1 MSPYPISN
9 AHTPLNNINGSLVN
23 MDGSGVGGI
32 PFSNTRIPN
41 GPHTLGPAGSNV
53 QSAAGIYK
61 GGKGGKINRKKINK
75 ISRKYK
81 MKGSRKTVRRH
92 VRRMKSKVRSRYS
105 RRSKSLRRGLS
116 KGLSRGRGRS
126 IGRGRGQSRGLG
138 LSRGLSRGLN
148 GGAFQPPMTAPN
160 YSAGYNQY
168 QNNNGSLSNTYSTG
182 GPLTAVLSALANP
195 VPYQNVAG
203 DVDNLN
209 HNTLNANGN
218 IGAGSGF
225 ASRGWF

>member
-1 MSPYPISN
+1 MSPYPITN
-9 AHTPLNNINGSLVN
+9 THTPLKGIDGSLVN
-23 MDGSGVGGI
+23 IDSSGVGGI
-32 PFSNTRIPN
+32 PFTNTRIPN
-41 GPHTLGPAGSNV
+41 GPHTLAPAGSNV
-53 QSAAGIYK
+53 QGAAGIYPCAQ
-61 GGKGGKINRKKINK
+61 KGGKINRKKINK

-81 MKGSRKTVRRH
+81 MSGSRRTVRRH
-92 VRRMKSKVRSRYS
+92 VRRMKSRVRSRYA
-105 RRSKSLRRGLS
+105 RRSAARSQRRHKSVR
-116 KGLSRGRGRS
+116 RGRGRGKGM
-126 IGRGRGQSRGLG
+126 GRRMGMSHSML
-138 LSRGLSRGLN
+138 

-160 YSAGYNQY
+160 YAHGYSQY

-182 GPLTAVLSALANP
+182 GQLAPSLSALANP

-209 HNTLNANGN
+209 HNTLNSYGN

>member
-9 AHTPLNNINGSLVN
+9 AHTPLNNVDGSLVN
-23 MDGSGVGGI
+23 IDSSGVGGI

-41 GPHTLGPAGSNV
+41 GPHTLGPTGSNV

-92 VRRMKSKVRSRYS
+92 VRRMKSNVRSRYS
-105 RRSKSLRRGLS
+105 RRSKSLRRGI
-116 KGLSRGRGRS
+116 K
-126 IGRGRGQSRGLG
+126 RGLR
-138 LSRGLSRGLN
+138 RGLSRGKSRGVGFK

-160 YSAGYNQY
+160 YAAGHTQY

-182 GPLTAVLSALANP
+182 GPLTAGLSALANP